1 MKKLDFTR
9 FITKE
14 VLTNDDKKSLGHID
28 GFDNIYI
35 VVKKGLFNPQY
46 YKIPREKVDGYR
58 NGKIL
63 LSITEQDTKS
73 QFKRKYPCYFKD
85 ISC

>member
-35 VVKKGLFNPQY
+35 VVKKEPFNPQY
-46 YKIPREKVDGYR
+46 YRIPWEKVEWLPKWED
-58 NGKIL
+58 
-63 LSITEQDTKS
+63 ITQ
-73 QFKRKYPCYFKD
+73 YN
-85 ISC
+85 

>member
-14 VLTNDDKKSLGHID
+14 VLTNDDKKPLGHID

-35 VVKKGLFNPQY
+35 VVKKEPFNP
-46 YKIPREKVDGYR
+46 
-58 NGKIL
+58 
-63 LSITEQDTKS
+63 
-73 QFKRKYPCYFKD
+73 
-85 ISC
+85 